1 MRRRDDLSR
10 VIERQGFSWNARRA
24 KPFSLF
30 LNIGRSAMTGAP
42 KGLFRQ
48 PAVGED
54 EAIAYVASDGATM
67 FLTES
72 EYRAEGFSP
81 PFETLPSQ
89 EEYEADAEN
98 EDIEATE
105 DEDVARGPFNV

>member
-1 MRRRDDLSR
+1 MA
-10 VIERQGFSWNARRA
+10 EAQ
-24 KPFSLF
+24 
-30 LNIGRSAMTGAP
+30 

-67 FLTES
+67 FITES
-72 EYRAEGFSP
+72 EYRAEAISP
-81 PFETLPSQ
+81 PLETLPSQ
-89 EEYEADAEN
+89 EEYEAAAER

-105 DEDVARGPFNV
+105 HEDVAAHKPFDL

>member
-1 MRRRDDLSR
+1 M
-10 VIERQGFSWNARRA
+10 A
-24 KPFSLF
+24 K
-30 LNIGRSAMTGAP
+30 AQ

-54 EAIAYVASDGATM
+54 EAIAYVASGGATM
-67 FLTES
+67 FVTES
-72 EYRAEGFSP
+72 EYRAEGISP

-89 EEYEADAEN
+89 EEYEAAAER

-105 DEDVARGPFNV
+105 DGDVAALRPFNL